1 MILLLLLNSSSISAL
16 GLLCGRPVFDRGPDT
31 PSAVKL
37 MFKDGLLVEKT
48 VMDLI
53 EKSVKSN
60 EGSIYTFLSNL
71 CAISFI
77 SIHFKELRHQEV
89 RWFSLGLVTRS
100 DLYGAAPQPHGM
112 AGDAYGQ
119 F

>member
-1 MILLLLLNSSSISAL
+1 MILLLLLNTSSISAL

-60 EGSIYTFLSNL
+60 EGKDLLFIAKRKWNN
-71 CAISFI
+71 IS
-77 SIHFKELRHQEV
+77 
-89 RWFSLGLVTRS
+89 
-100 DLYGAAPQPHGM
+100 P
-112 AGDAYGQ
+112 
-119 F
+119 